1 MKRILFAATLL
12 VFIASGC
19 GKDSPKFSS
28 AEGTW
33 TYTTPDGKIGVD
45 FTLTNSGSSWTVTG
59 PVIRVDGTT
68 YNAEVQASGINPPA
82 IGSIRINANDA
93 KAVYAYN
100 IVLTNGT
107 VSSDFAEIKVPG
119 ATYTWPHDKTNSLTD
134 VSVGRK

>member
-1 MKRILFAATLL
+1 MKKNCVVAAILVL
-12 VFIASGC
+12 VAFSC

-45 FTLTNSGSSWTVTG
+45 FNLVQAGTSWSVAS
-59 PVIRVDGTT
+59 PVIRVDGVT
-68 YNAEVQASGINPPA
+68 YNAAAIATGINPPA

-100 IVLTNGT
+100 IELTNGT
-107 VSSDFAEIKVPG
+107 VSSDFTEIKVPG
-119 ATYTWPHDKTNSLTD
+119 ATYTWPHDKTNSLTN

>member
-1 MKRILFAATLL
+1 MKRNVAVVVLL
-12 VFIASGC
+12 VGLMFGC
-19 GKDSPKFSS
+19 GKDDPKFST

-45 FTLTNSGSSWTVTG
+45 FTLAKSGSTWSVTS

-68 YNAEVQASGINPPA
+68 YNAEVISSGINPPA

-100 IVLTNGT
+100 IELKNGT
-107 VSSDFAEIKVPG
+107 VSGDFSEIKVPG

-134 VSVGRK
+134 ISVGRK